1 MLSNLDDS
9 LKPQG
14 GEAIGP
20 IQTRSLESPDYW
32 QHILVTVAPGVISS
46 LIPLLI
52 AYVQKNNA
60 KIKVTRGKTTIEV
73 PSSKVSK
80 EQIKEL
86 LESIAQN
93 QQE

>member
-1 MLSNLDDS
+1 
-9 LKPQG
+9 
-14 GEAIGP
+14 
-20 IQTRSLESPDYW
+20 
-32 QHILVTVAPGVISS
+32 VISS